1 MQILAISTFPKAIL
15 ATTLVQVIALG
26 AVWTLKGRDSFL
38 RKYLGSLV
46 SLAVGVLLA
55 TALLH
60 LLPEAIAHLGNT
72 PSLWLVLTATL
83 LGLFATER
91 VFSAMTGG
99 AAEPAG
105 ANTLTTH
112 EHHHGHHTSR
122 PLNLVFGGMLHSFV
136 DGVSVAAAF
145 TVDTRVGLVTA
156 IAIMLHEVPHR
167 LGDFALFVHLRVSTK
182 RAMQLAILVG
192 VPSLLGVG
200 LVTVIGA
207 SAAGATAWLL
217 PISAGSF
224 LYIAMANLMPE
235 LQHECKLR
243 LVFTQILCV
252 LAGAVLVLLI
262 ARLPGS

>member
-1 MQILAISTFPKAIL
+1 MQILALSIFPQAIL
-15 ATTLVQVIALG
+15 ATTLVQVIALS
-26 AVWTLKGRDSFL
+26 AVWALKGRDSFL

-60 LLPEAIAHLGNT
+60 LLPEAIAQLGNT
-72 PSLWLVLTATL
+72 PTLWLVLTATL

-91 VFSAMTGG
+91 VFSALTGG

-105 ANTLTTH
+105 ANTLSTH

-122 PLNLVFGGMLHSFV
+122 PINLVFGGMLHSFV

-145 TVDTRVGLVTA
+145 TVGPRVGLVTA
-156 IAIMLHEVPHR
+156 LAIMLHEVPHR
-167 LGDFALFVHLRVSTK
+167 LGDFTLFVHLKVSTR
-182 RAMQLAILVG
+182 RAMQLAVLVG
-192 VPSLLGVG
+192 LPSLLGVG
-200 LVTVIGA
+200 LVTIIGA
-207 SAAGATAWLL
+207 GASGATAWLL
-217 PISAGSF
+217 PVSAGSF

-243 LVFTQILCV
+243 RVFTQIACV
-252 LAGAVLVLLI
+252 LVGAGLVLLI
-262 ARLPGS
+262 AQLPGA

>member
-1 MQILAISTFPKAIL
+1 MQILALSTFPKAIL
-15 ATTLVQVIALG
+15 ATTLVQVIALA
-26 AVWTLKGRDSFL
+26 AVWTLKGRDPLL

-60 LLPEAIAHLGNT
+60 LLPEAIAHLGNI
-72 PSLWLVLTATL
+72 PLVWLALTATL
-83 LGLFATER
+83 IGLFGTER
-91 VFSAMTGG
+91 VFSALTGG
-99 AAEPAG
+99 SAEPAG
-105 ANTLTTH
+105 ANTLSTH

-145 TVDTRVGLVTA
+145 TVGTRVGLVTA
-156 IAIMLHEVPHR
+156 LAIMLHEVPHR
-167 LGDFALFVHLRVSTK
+167 LGDFALFVHLNVSTR

-192 VPSLLGVG
+192 LPSLLGVA

-207 SAAGATAWLL
+207 GAEQATAWLL

-243 LVFTQILCV
+243 RVFTQITCV
-252 LAGAVLVLLI
+252 VAGAVLVLLI
-262 ARLPGS
+262 ARLPGA